1 MALQANKFIQSLMLA
16 LSKHH
21 APSITCGEFMNDLYN
36 AIGCAVQRHN
46 ALIMQTG
53 HVRSFL
59 SLQNR
64 ANRRHG

>member
-1 MALQANKFIQSLMLA
+1 MLA

-21 APSITCGEFMNDLYN
+21 SPTMTCGEFMNDLYN

-53 HVRSFL
+53 HVRSL
-59 SLQNR
+59 QSSQNR
-64 ANRRHG
+64 ANRRRG